1 MPLSVSISRQAYAVV
16 YAPTFHQ
23 TAATPKRDAGRPV
36 VCFDE
41 NPTQLIGEVR
51 PPIPAKLAQIKRS
64 DCEYKHNGTVKLL
77 VFLDAHRP
85 GRKVK
90 VTDSRA
96 AVDFAA
102 CMRELTDIH
111 FPNSERIRVVLDN
124 LSTHS
129 ASDAILGL
137 PRRRSPTRAAPTR
150 VPLCPY
156 YTRLNLVEIEIGVL
170 RRQYLQRRIATKQQL
185 VSQIA
190 AGNTG
195 AMPQALASN
204 GCSQPRKPAPKSTAP
219 T

>member
-1 MPLSVSISRQAYAVV
+1 
-16 YAPTFHQ
+16 
-23 TAATPKRDAGRPV
+23 
-36 VCFDE
+36 
-41 NPTQLIGEVR
+41 
-51 PPIPAKLAQIKRS
+51 
-64 DCEYKHNGTVKLL
+64 L

-190 AGNTG
+190 ARQHRRNASG
-195 AMPQALASN
+195 ARIKWMFTTEKARAKIDRAYLVVN
-204 GCSQPRKPAPKSTAP
+204 LNH
-219 T
+219 